1 MDDKGEIRADGPWA
15 TSTSP
20 RCRASHPG
28 SYEVRLA
35 RRVLFGGVNASP
47 AAMALLESCEPQTLE
62 QAVALLTRH
71 GPLTVEAFDRIADAW
86 GVFRHVG
93 HLSWD

>member
-1 MDDKGEIRADGPWA
+1 MDERKEIRAAGTWA
-15 TSTSP
+15 TSTSSP
-20 RCRASHPG
+20 FHAWHAG
-28 SYEVRLA
+28 TYEVRLA

-62 QAVALLTRH
+62 EAVALLTRH

-93 HLSWD
+93 HLGWD

>member
-1 MDDKGEIRADGPWA
+1 MDEREEIQADGPWA
-15 TSTSP
+15 TSTSS
-20 RCRASHPG
+20 RSRASRVG

-35 RRVLFGGVNASP
+35 RRVLFGGVNASS

-62 QAVALLTRH
+62 EAVALLTRH

-93 HLSWD
+93 HLGWD